1 MVRRRKSEV
10 LKQLPPKQY
19 VDVLCP
25 MTPKQK
31 KQYTK
36 FANDAEVEIDMY
48 NLSATNV
55 LAEYA
60 RLKMFANSYCDVELV
75 HEGRRCPACKGAES
89 FEPCDLCHGSGKVD
103 ALKLKATPESGKLKP
118 LLERLAE
125 QGITPNNSEGGSVA
139 DDPEGDS
146 VAVVASQSKEFVD
159 MVTTFLNSKGIR
171 SEKISGDIR
180 PRERTRLVKA
190 FQNADPG
197 SPRVICM
204 VTASGGVAITL
215 DRADTVHIMD
225 ETWNPDDQ
233 FQVEDRIHRAS
244 RMHQVLCFYY
254 RSEDTLQEYIKET
267 NDAKAFTTTKI
278 LDLRREGFRATR
290 QKQRAKVGRR

>member
-1 MVRRRKSEV
+1 M
-10 LKQLPPKQY
+10 
-19 VDVLCP
+19 
-25 MTPKQK
+25 
-31 KQYTK
+31 
-36 FANDAEVEIDMY
+36 
-48 NLSATNV
+48 
-55 LAEYA
+55 
-60 RLKMFANSYCDVELV
+60 
-75 HEGRRCPACKGAES
+75 
-89 FEPCDLCHGSGKVD
+89 
-103 ALKLKATPESGKLKP
+103 
-118 LLERLAE
+118 
-125 QGITPNNSEGGSVA
+125 
-139 DDPEGDS
+139 
-146 VAVVASQSKEFVD
+146 VASQSKEFVD